1 LRFRTIALSE
11 ALCILLINSNNKE
24 EKMKIR
30 NLILGLVLI
39 AGISFTGCKKEET
52 NPGGSTG
59 NGSLSLKHAGSA
71 WSATLSVQAV
81 NTNGILNITGS
92 DSNANQAAVTVFQPN
107 GAGTYIIGPSGN
119 TGTSGRW
126 TQGIGQ
132 TDTYTAS
139 NLLGSGEIKITEL
152 TATKV
157 KGSFFFTAYN
167 TEQNTVQVTEG
178 KFDVNF

>member
-1 LRFRTIALSE
+1 
-11 ALCILLINSNNKE
+11 
-24 EKMKIR
+24 MKIR

-52 NPGGSTG
+52 NPGGTTS
-59 NGSLSLKHAGSA
+59 NGSLTLKHAGSA
-71 WSATLSVQAV
+71 WSASMSVQAV
-81 NTNGILNITGS
+81 NTNGVLNITGS
-92 DSNANQAAVTVFQPN
+92 DSNANQAAVTIFQPN
-107 GAGTYIIGPSGN
+107 GAGTYTIGTLSNPGN
-119 TGTSGRW
+119 SGRW

-139 NLLGSGEIKITEL
+139 NILGSGEINITEL

-167 TEQNTVQVTEG
+167 TDQNTVQVTEG
-178 KFDVNF
+178 KFDVKF